1 MSATTLRDIA
11 GWLGV
16 SPPGGDAEAV
26 QVVSDTRRIAPGDVF
41 LALVGERFDGHDFL
55 EEARAKGAAG
65 AIVSRPMATSL
76 PQIEVADTRLA
87 LGMLGRV
94 RRRAWSGE
102 LVAVTGNS
110 GKTTVKEMLAAILS
124 RSQPTLATQG
134 NLNNDIG
141 VPQTLLA
148 LSSTYRRAVI
158 EMGANH
164 LGEIAWTT
172 ALARPDVAVITNV
185 TGAHIGEFG
194 GLGQIAQAKAEI
206 LQGLPAS
213 GAAVLNRDDRF
224 YPLWRELAGEV
235 EVVDFG
241 LDATARVRAQALACD
256 DAGRYAFTLSV
267 DGEPLGRIQLAL
279 MGRHNVLNAL
289 ASAAAAWA
297 LSVSCEDIVAGLE
310 ACEAMSGRMAC
321 VPGPRGSRLLDDT
334 YNANPGAVR
343 AALTVLADMPAPRWC
358 FLGAMG
364 ELGRDSE
371 RLHADLGRAARELK
385 IDFLGT
391 FGADARPM
399 VAAFGDSACHF
410 DDWATLVRYAHDHLP
425 SGASVLVKG
434 SRSAGMERLIA
445 ELRTDASR

>member
-1 MSATTLRDIA
+1 MSTTTLHEIA
-11 GWLGV
+11 GWLGAV
-16 SPPGGDAEAV
+16 APDVEAV
-26 QVVSDTRRIAPGDVF
+26 TGQVVSDTRRIAPGDVF

-55 EEARAKGAAG
+55 EEARDKGAAG
-65 AIVSRPMATSL
+65 AIVSRRVATSL

-110 GKTTVKEMLAAILS
+110 GKTTVKEMLASILS
-124 RSQPTLATQG
+124 RSQPTLFTHA

-148 LSSTYRRAVI
+148 LSSAYRRAVV
-158 EMGANH
+158 ELGANH

-185 TGAHIGEFG
+185 TGAHVGEFG
-194 GLGQIAQAKAEI
+194 GLGQIAQAKSEI
-206 LQGLPAS
+206 LQGLPSS
-213 GAAVLNRDDRF
+213 GTAVLNHDDRF

-241 LDATARVRAQALACD
+241 LDATARVRALALACD

-267 DGEPLGRIQLAL
+267 DGDPLGRVHLAL
-279 MGRHNVLNAL
+279 LGRHNVLNAL

-297 LSVSCEDIVAGLE
+297 LGVASDDIVAGLE
-310 ACEAMSGRMAC
+310 ACEAMPGRMAC
-321 VPGPRGSRLLDDT
+321 VPGVRGARLLDDT

-343 AALTVLADMPAPRWC
+343 AALTVLAGMPAPRWC

-364 ELGRDSE
+364 ELGNDSE
-371 RLHADLGRAARELK
+371 RLHAELGHVARELK

-391 FGADARPM
+391 FGADARPA

-445 ELRTDASR
+445 ELRTDAPR